1 MLWIALAVV
10 WLLGVVGRREFRLRF
25 GWTDLAVLVF
35 IVLYAISALWAAR
48 YAAPRPALNMLWEW
62 IAMALSF
69 FLARQ
74 FLVERHEAR
83 AVVAVM
89 VALAVALAGLGLY
102 QYFYDLPKTRAAYR
116 ANPDAELLRAGL
128 WYPPNSPGRMAF
140 ENRLES
146 VEPFVTFALTNSLAG
161 YLAPWLVIAVA
172 LGIRGFGAAALQ
184 AASVGVPALTG
195 DLTRQ
200 DKAMPPRVG
209 DPTGRKISQ
218 SGVALQLRRWR
229 LASVAVICTVLFAT
243 CLVGAC
249 LILTKSRSGCIAAAL
264 GILVVGVMAW
274 TTGRIG
280 WKVAVLAVGVLGAI
294 VAAAIAVKGLDI
306 EFLTESLKSAR
317 FRSQYWHGA
326 WKIIG
331 EHPLWGCGP
340 GNFQTTYPRFKLPD
354 ASEEV
359 ADPHNFLMEV
369 WATAG
374 TPAAV
379 ALVAMLGGYFWTVRG
394 AFRRTSSLAS
404 EPNAVYHSPLFP
416 VAGMVFGFFAAVPL
430 GVLGRAPLSAV
441 FLLLGLS
448 LAVATVAG
456 LWDWIRGGE
465 LPPTVPSIGVAV
477 LLVDLLAAGGIG
489 FPAVAGTLWLLLALG
504 LNLADVGVPA
514 LAGSSTRGLHS
525 ADSVKPASD
534 PPRTSDDRKPKPDRQ
549 PTTALVGGCADVP
562 GHRQSHS

>member
-1 MLWIALAVV
+1 
-10 WLLGVVGRREFRLRF
+10 
-25 GWTDLAVLVF
+25 
-35 IVLYAISALWAAR
+35 
-48 YAAPRPALNMLWEW
+48 
-62 IAMALSF
+62 
-69 FLARQ
+69 
-74 FLVERHEAR
+74 
-83 AVVAVM
+83 M

-394 AFRRTSSLAS
+394 AFRCVFWLPSRT
-404 EPNAVYHSPLFP
+404 PC
-416 VAGMVFGFFAAVPL
+416 
-430 GVLGRAPLSAV
+430 
-441 FLLLGLS
+441 
-448 LAVATVAG
+448 T
-456 LWDWIRGGE
+456 
-465 LPPTVPSIGVAV
+465 
-477 LLVDLLAAGGIG
+477 
-489 FPAVAGTLWLLLALG
+489 
-504 LNLADVGVPA
+504 
-514 LAGSSTRGLHS
+514 TRRFS
-525 ADSVKPASD
+525 
-534 PPRTSDDRKPKPDRQ
+534 R
-549 PTTALVGGCADVP
+549 
-562 GHRQSHS
+562 